1 VNNRERRQ
9 QAEADARWR
18 AKQARTREWV
28 RGVALAAGVEVP
40 RLINTDAEAVGDLI
54 RDLARA
60 VPKS

>member
-1 VNNRERRQ
+1 MNEREKRK

-28 RGVALAAGVEVP
+28 KLVALAAGVEVP
-40 RLINTDAEAVGDLI
+40 RLINTDPEAVGDRI

-60 VPKS
+60 IPRT